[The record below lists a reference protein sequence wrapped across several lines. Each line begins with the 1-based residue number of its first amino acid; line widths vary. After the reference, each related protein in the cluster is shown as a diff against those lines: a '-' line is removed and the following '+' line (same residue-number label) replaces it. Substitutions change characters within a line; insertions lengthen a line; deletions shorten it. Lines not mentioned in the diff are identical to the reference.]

1 MREFFYFNYV
11 VPILYIPVRHLRNG
25 RNVRIPDTWPYAHF
39 RIFRALMGCYRY
51 YAHAEMVL
59 PLQPIG
65 GFQRFR
71 NRFYKKANPT
81 TYRLAFYKG
90 HKSSTLKGSLQFG
103 RVLID
108 TFLLINL
115 FLLHTFFDD
124 AAFLD

>member
-1 MREFFYFNYV
+1 
-11 VPILYIPVRHLRNG
+11 
-25 RNVRIPDTWPYAHF
+25 
-39 RIFRALMGCYRY
+39 MGCYRY

-115 FLLHTFFDD
+115 FFYTHSSMTPLFGLASDTH
-124 AAFLD
+124 LQ